1 MYGRVPASGQDGVSA
16 IWNAAYDAGMGAGAI
31 GMGLI
36 AGHAGYPAVFLLTAA
51 LAATALLPARRERA
65 RSAAGR

>member
-1 MYGRVPASGQDGVSA
+1 MTWQVTWSLILGFALFAPGL
-16 IWNAAYDAGMGAGAI
+16 I

-51 LAATALLPARRERA
+51 LAVTALLPARRERA
-65 RSAAGR
+65 HSAAGR

>member
-1 MYGRVPASGQDGVSA
+1 
-16 IWNAAYDAGMGAGAI
+16 MGAGAI

-36 AGHAGYPAVFLLTAA
+36 AGHTGYPAVFLLTAA